1 MGDLSR
7 PSGDHADIILLRH
20 AHAHVDDPEKR
31 YFTKSDTPLTA
42 LGRHQAG
49 VAAELLAPL
58 GIERIVASDMARAA
72 QTASI
77 VARHLSLRPTFHPEL
92 REVDCGLTD
101 GCTATELRA
110 RFPDHTGLVDVG
122 FLGGFPTGTN
132 HVPADLPFPGGES
145 IRQVA
150 DRVIPFFSALCRDT
164 VGTTTLVVSHAWVL
178 TTVLCHLVEAPISS
192 YYRFYLDNIAISRV
206 RADERGRG
214 IVHGVNMWPW
224 ESAGVRVAVSA
235 GTDGDTPARPS

>member
-1 MGDLSR
+1 MGDMSR

-20 AHAHVDDPEKR
+20 ADAHLDDAEGR

-42 LGRHQAG
+42 LGRHQG
-49 VAAELLAPL
+49 EVAAGLLAPL
-58 GIERIVASDMARAA
+58 GIERIVASDMTRAA

-77 VARHLSLRPTFHPEL
+77 VADHLSLRPTFHPEL

-101 GCTATELRA
+101 GCTAAELVA
-110 RFPDHTGLVDVG
+110 RFPDHTGLLDVG

-132 HVPADLPFPGGES
+132 HVPADLAFPAGES

-150 DRVIPFFSALCRDT
+150 DRAIPFFSALCRDS

-178 TTVLCHLVEAPISS
+178 TTLLCHLVEAPISS
-192 YYRFYLDNIAISRV
+192 YYRFSMDNVGISRV
-206 RADERGRG
+206 RADGQGRG
-214 IVHGVNMWPW
+214 IVHGVNMWSW
-224 ESAGVRVAVSA
+224 ESAAVDAGVSSHGGQRRC
-235 GTDGDTPARPS
+235 T